1 MTIRY
6 GKIGAILAFCSLI
19 AGAIAGGATMAAAQ
33 DVAARSTASR
43 VVLTVS
49 GPGGV
54 GARDLTMADLEAM
67 PKAEIRTTTPWH
79 DGVQHFEGVSLAA
92 LMASLK
98 LTGTQAQVVALNRY
112 RTTIPMA
119 DFTEFKPI
127 LAYRRN
133 GAPMEVREKGP
144 LFIIYP
150 YDSSATLKTETYF
163 SRSAWQ
169 VRSIG
174 VE

>member
-1 MTIRY
+1 MTTRRGIISA
-6 GKIGAILAFCSLI
+6 GFAGFLILANLSL
-19 AGAIAGGATMAAAQ
+19 APAQ
-33 DVAARSTASR
+33 DVAARSTAGPA
-43 VVLTVS
+43 VLTIS
-49 GPGGV
+49 GPGG
-54 GARDLTMADLEAM
+54 GASHDLTMADLEKL

-79 DGVQHFEGVSLAA
+79 NGVQHFEGVSLQV
-92 LMASLK
+92 LMESLK
-98 LTGTQAQVVALNRY
+98 LSGANAQVTALNRY
-112 RTTIPMA
+112 RTTIPMK
-119 DFTEFKPI
+119 DFSAFKPI

-150 YDSSATLKTETYF
+150 YDSNTALKHDTYF

-169 VRSIG
+169 VRSIT

>member
-1 MTIRY
+1 MTTRRGIISA
-6 GKIGAILAFCSLI
+6 GFAGFLLLANLSL
-19 AGAIAGGATMAAAQ
+19 APAQ
-33 DVAARSTASR
+33 DVAARSTAQP
-43 VVLTVS
+43 VVLTIS
-49 GPGGV
+49 GPDGG
-54 GARDLTMADLEAM
+54 ASHDLTMVDLEKL

-79 DGVQHFEGVSLAA
+79 NGVQHFEGVSLQV
-92 LMASLK
+92 LMESLK
-98 LTGTQAQVVALNRY
+98 LSGANAQVTALNRY
-112 RTTIPMA
+112 RTTIPMK
-119 DFTEFKPI
+119 DFSEFKPI

-150 YDSSATLKTETYF
+150 YDSNTALKHDTYF

-169 VRSIG
+169 VRSIT